1 MRNTEPHQ
9 KCSSSTPPR
18 TGPNAAP
25 PDATEAQTP
34 MAMARSRSSVKVSRR
49 MDSVAGI
56 IIAAPTANSVRAAI
70 SQPAE
75 GE

>member
-1 MRNTEPHQ
+1 MLQQHAA
-9 KCSSSTPPR
+9 R

-25 PDATEAQTP
+25 PDATEAQMP

-56 IIAAPTANSVRAAI
+56 IIAAPTASSVRAAI
-70 SQPAE
+70 NQPAE